1 MLTDLKTLI
10 ERFANSTSSDDL
22 FDSINAIYRDAEKD
36 PELKKWFK
44 SIDAYIR
51 KCLREQGYIM
61 QDSATEEWNV
71 LYDKGNYLLR
81 DRYRTH
87 TNRIVDESKFIADQ
101 FDADPQNKAFANS
114 LNKLFNDLGN
124 DENGKPTFKPHLL
137 KDLSNVILPALFEH
151 VSYVPIP
158 RIEYSDPMMDAV
170 VENLIVESDN
180 LMPNIFE
187 VVSDNYFRWGRKENA
202 NKNKNKVEVG
212 ISGVQMD
219 LKGISNFCC
228 LKQTRAD
235 PLQMSAIGLRRSKDS
250 HTSPTPVSSMSS
262 WVDQASASKLR
273 CQLRRPKIEPISSR
287 STASTSMSRI

>member
-36 PELKKWFK
+36 PELKNWFK

-61 QDSATEEWNV
+61 QDSANEEWNA

-87 TNRIVDESKFIADQ
+87 TNRIMDETKFMSDQ

-124 DENGKPTFKPHLL
+124 DENGKPTFKPHLI
-137 KDLSNVILPALFEH
+137 KDLSNVILPAIFEN

-158 RIEYSDPMMDAV
+158 RIEYTDPMMDAV
-170 VENLIVESDN
+170 VENLIIESDN

-187 VVSDNYFRWGRKENA
+187 IVSDNYFRWGRKENA
-202 NKNKNKVEVG
+202 NKNKNKIEVG

-219 LKGISNFCC
+219 LKGMCTCPFLILICAN
-228 LKQTRAD
+228 
-235 PLQMSAIGLRRSKDS
+235 PL
-250 HTSPTPVSSMSS
+250 
-262 WVDQASASKLR
+262 
-273 CQLRRPKIEPISSR
+273 
-287 STASTSMSRI
+287 